1 MIASTATPPLV
12 KAYLVLYNLLSAC
25 GWSYILYLTLTYL
38 VTPSSPPPPS
48 ITPPAYIPPFVPQA
62 LVPLYT
68 RATTTST
75 AIGAPTLYVQSAA
88 LLEVLHVLLGFVRS
102 PLGTTATQVA
112 SRLYLVWGIAPRFE
126 SVRLPPSLLS
136 IPQSRAYL
144 RSVRRAQARASPFF
158 ASMVLSWSVT
168 EVIRYTFYAASL
180 VGSEPRLLIWL
191 RYTTFYVLYPTGAGS
206 EAFVALATLP
216 LKTPLNEWDVESIGR
231 AVLFGIWWPGEH
243 TDIHSLSFRLIRMVE
258 RTLTAMP
265 CCFVR

>member
-1 MIASTATPPLV
+1 MPQKTKTKSHSAHKKSTPPLV

-25 GWSYILYLTLTYL
+25 GWSYILYLTLTHL
-38 VTPSSPPPPS
+38 VTPSSPPPPPS
-48 ITPPAYIPPFVPQA
+48 ISTPAYIPPFVPQA

-68 RATTTST
+68 RATTAST
-75 AIGAPTLYVQSAA
+75 AVGTPTLYVQSAA

-126 SVRLPPSLLS
+126 S
-136 IPQSRAYL
+136 
-144 RSVRRAQARASPFF
+144 ARASPFF

-180 VGSEPRLLIWL
+180 VGAEPRLLTWL

-206 EAFVALATLP
+206 EAFVAFATLP

-231 AVLFGIWWPGEH
+231 AVLFGIWWPGLYVMY
-243 TDIHSLSFRLIRMVE
+243 TYMMKQRRKVFGGQ
-258 RTLTAMP
+258 RTAKP
-265 CCFVR
+265 KSS